1 MKVVDKR
8 LFRHV
13 NDPMQMPEELNKL
26 QDELIQQGYTV
37 KPRSGPV
44 VIIELEG
51 GEVHYCPGQGGI
63 WQYMF
68 ETFEERR
75 DKNERRASK
84 TND

>member
-13 NDPMQMPEELNKL
+13 NDPMQMPAAMQGLEEELA
-26 QDELIQQGYTV
+26 QQGYDV

-63 WQYMF
+63 WMF
-68 ETFEERR
+68 IFEKEGER
-75 DKNERRASK
+75 
-84 TND
+84 

>member
-1 MKVVDKR
+1 MKVVDKK
-8 LFRHV
+8 LFQPVH
-13 NDPMQMPEELNKL
+13 DPMQMPAAMQGLE
-26 QDELIQQGYTV
+26 DELAQHGYEV

-68 ETFEERR
+68 EHEKEL
-75 DKNERRASK
+75 DKSRG
-84 TND
+84 